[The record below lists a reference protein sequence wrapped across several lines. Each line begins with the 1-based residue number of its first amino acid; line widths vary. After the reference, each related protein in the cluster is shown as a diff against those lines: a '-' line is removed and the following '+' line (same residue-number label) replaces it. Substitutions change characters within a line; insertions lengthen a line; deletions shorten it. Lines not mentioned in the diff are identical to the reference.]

1 MSNGLN
7 SLGDVLKQAQQLQ
20 EKMSDLQKQ
29 AAERTVESSAG
40 GGMVRAVVNGRLEL
54 VSIEIE
60 PEAISAGDKAMLQDL
75 IVAAV
80 NQGIRQAQAL
90 VAEEMKK
97 LTGGLNLPGFDLG

>member
-1 MSNGLN
+1 MSKGLS

-20 EKMSDLQKQ
+20 EQMSELQKQ

-40 GGMVRAVVNGRLEL
+40 GGMVKAVVNGRMEL
-54 VSIEIE
+54 VSIEID
-60 PEAISAGDKAMLQDL
+60 PEALASSDKEMLQDL

-80 NQGIRQAQAL
+80 NQGIRNAQAL
-90 VAEEMKK
+90 VAQEMKK

>member
-20 EKMSDLQKQ
+20 EQMSELQKQ

-40 GGMVRAVVNGRLEL
+40 GGMVKAVINGKLEV
-54 VSIEIE
+54 VSIEID
-60 PEAISAGDKAMLQDL
+60 PEALASTDKEMLQDL

-80 NQGIRQAQAL
+80 NQGIHNAQAL
-90 VAEEMKK
+90 VAQEMKK

>member
-40 GGMVRAVVNGRLEL
+40 GGMVRAVVNGRLEV

>member
-1 MSNGLN
+1 MSKGLS

-20 EKMSDLQKQ
+20 EQMTELQRQ

-40 GGMVRAVVNGRLEL
+40 GGMVKAVVNGRLEL
-54 VSIEIE
+54 VSVSIE
-60 PEAISAGDKAMLQDL
+60 PEALAAGDREMLQDL

-80 NQGIRQAQAL
+80 NQGIRSAQAL
-90 VAEEMKK
+90 VAQEMKK